1 MAPGELY
8 LYVARRRDLGWPPTL
23 HLICGKPP
31 HVGCAESAQTLL
43 PFWSNRVFHVRTP
56 FRRLWLA
63 AFLLSAFLTV
73 QLAAIAY
80 ACAGSRY
87 SVGGMADMAGMTESC
102 PDMTQ
107 KAEAPAAHDGLC
119 LEHCQLGSKSA
130 DHPSPQIPAF
140 QPVLV
145 NLVEPALVPVFASQR
160 AAYADAVPRGPPRPL
175 PILNCCFRT

>member
-1 MAPGELY
+1 MGDATSGS
-8 LYVARRRDLGWPPTL
+8 
-23 HLICGKPP
+23 HLICGKRPR
-31 HVGCAESAQTLL
+31 GQSAESGQTLL
-43 PFWSNRVFHVRTP
+43 PFGSNRVSHVRIR
-56 FRRLWLA
+56 FRRLCLA
-63 AFLLSAFLTV
+63 AFLLSTFLTV
-73 QLAAIAY
+73 QLAAAAY

-87 SVGGMADMAGMTESC
+87 SMDGMTDMAGMTESC

-145 NLVEPALVPVFASQR
+145 NLVEPALVPVVVSQR

-175 PILNCCFRT
+175 PILHCCFRN

>member
-1 MAPGELY
+1 M
-8 LYVARRRDLGWPPTL
+8 RIR
-23 HLICGKPP
+23 
-31 HVGCAESAQTLL
+31 
-43 PFWSNRVFHVRTP
+43 
-56 FRRLWLA
+56 FRRLCLA
-63 AFLLSAFLTV
+63 AFLLSTFLTV
-73 QLAAIAY
+73 QLAAAAY

-87 SVGGMADMAGMTESC
+87 SMDGMTDMAGMTESC

-107 KAEAPAAHDGLC
+107 KAEAPAAHVGLC

-145 NLVEPALVPVFASQR
+145 NLVEPALVPVVVSQR

-175 PILNCCFRT
+175 PILHCCFRN

>member
-1 MAPGELY
+1 MATPSAFDLRQT
-8 LYVARRRDLGWPPTL
+8 AR
-23 HLICGKPP
+23 
-31 HVGCAESAQTLL
+31 CAGRAQTLL
-43 PFWSNRVFHVRTP
+43 PFASNQVFHVRTR
-56 FRRLWLA
+56 FHRLWLA
-63 AFLLSAFLTV
+63 AFLLSTFLTV
-73 QLAAIAY
+73 QLAAAAY

-87 SVGGMADMAGMTESC
+87 AMSGMVDTAGMTESC

-145 NLVEPALVPVFASQR
+145 NLVEPVLVPVTVSQR

-175 PILNCCFRT
+175 PILHCCFRN